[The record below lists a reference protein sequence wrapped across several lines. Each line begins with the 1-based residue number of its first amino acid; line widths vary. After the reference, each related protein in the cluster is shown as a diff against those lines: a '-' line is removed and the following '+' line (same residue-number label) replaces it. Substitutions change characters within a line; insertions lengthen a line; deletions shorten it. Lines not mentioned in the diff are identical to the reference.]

1 MTTKRTDITR
11 EDAALLILSQL
22 GKNASLHSLGELHYV
37 FGALGAAKPLGKGK
51 TLRDALEDAGLNVPS
66 ASGEVRYIQTG
77 TRVMKAGELICNA
90 RSNAM
95 AKRIA
100 NALNAYTP
108 DRRGI

>member
-1 MTTKRTDITR
+1 MTTKQTDITR

-22 GKNASLHSLGELHYV
+22 GKHASLYTLGRTHYV
-37 FGALGAAKPLGKGK
+37 FKNGVKLGVGP
-51 TLRDALEDAGLNVPS
+51 TLRDALENAGLSVPS